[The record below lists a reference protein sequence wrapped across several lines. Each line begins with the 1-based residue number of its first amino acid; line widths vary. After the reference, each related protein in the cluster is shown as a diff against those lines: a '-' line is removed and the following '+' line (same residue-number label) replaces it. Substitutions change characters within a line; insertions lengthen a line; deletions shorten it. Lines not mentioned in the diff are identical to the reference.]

1 MVCKS
6 QVFQSYQK
14 CCKRECVTDNRFR
27 ASKMTVIHDIYKSK
41 QRRGMIAID
50 YLFATVVFLI
60 MAGLAMKMCFD
71 LMALLHHVVSTLVG
85 WPIL

>member
-1 MVCKS
+1 MI
-6 QVFQSYQK
+6 
-14 CCKRECVTDNRFR
+14 
-27 ASKMTVIHDIYKSK
+27 VIHDIYKSK

-50 YLFATVVFLI
+50 YLFA
-60 MAGLAMKMCFD
+60 MAGMAMKMCFD